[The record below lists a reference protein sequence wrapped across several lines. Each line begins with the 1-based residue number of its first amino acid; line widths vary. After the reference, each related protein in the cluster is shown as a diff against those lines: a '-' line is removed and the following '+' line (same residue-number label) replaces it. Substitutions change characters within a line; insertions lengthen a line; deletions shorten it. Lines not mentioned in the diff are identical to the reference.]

1 MLRRHRPARGAGHR
15 HDALAG
21 VGYRHEALSPA
32 TRRAAVLAGAGVTMA
47 LVPWSAFL
55 ARTLPSST
63 RVRHWALA
71 WTGLDVAEAAAAG
84 ASAWL
89 LGRDDRRAA
98 ASLASLTGLLVA
110 DAWFD
115 VCTASA
121 GRDLRV
127 AVAEALGLELPL
139 AVAAAA
145 LAVRLVGAPHPDK
158 AFAHGDE
165 ERDEGGAATA
175 VVPTGRLR

>member
-1 MLRRHRPARGAGHR
+1 MLRRHRPARGTGHR
-15 HDALAG
+15 HDAL
-21 VGYRHEALSPA
+21 SPA
-32 TRRAAVLAGAGVTMA
+32 VRRAAVLAGTGVTMA

-115 VCTASA
+115 VCTANA

-145 LAVRLVGAPHPDK
+145 LAVRVAGAPHPDN
-158 AFAHGDE
+158 ALTHSDE
-165 ERDEGGAATA
+165 EPDAGGGAAAT
-175 VVPTGRLR
+175 VPTGGLR